1 MSTYQ
6 RRKPIAMAQR
16 SAIFDDRLFLPSL
29 QAPESADTPLRHRL
43 NELERLFGAAQE
55 EIALLTSERDELV
68 AAIKKWSKADR
79 SERQE
84 LLFDAN
90 TQELRSELKQLR
102 SALKRLKRENI
113 VLHAQV
119 SEQQPRQLRA

>member
-1 MSTYQ
+1 MPRNTT
-6 RRKPIAMAQR
+6 AL
-16 SAIFDDRLFLPSL
+16 DDRLFLSSL
-29 QAPESADTPLRHRL
+29 QAPESTDTPLRHRL

-68 AAIKKWSKADR
+68 DAIKKWSKADR

-84 LLFDAN
+84 LLFEAT
-90 TQELRSELKQLR
+90 TQELRSEVKQLR
-102 SALKRLKRENI
+102 SAVKRLKRENI

-119 SEQQPRQLRA
+119 SEPQPRQLRA

>member
-1 MSTYQ
+1 
-6 RRKPIAMAQR
+6 MAQR

-102 SALKRLKRENI
+102 SAVKRLKRENI